1 MISIQLSQFF
11 PSQLLPVSTI
21 AASNEGKVIDDYIQ
35 NNQQLAYLQ
44 QFPPM
49 ARCPI
54 RL

>member
-1 MISIQLSQFF
+1 MTPKFRAKIQAGRIKLY
-11 PSQLLPVSTI
+11 PGEKLYY
-21 AASNEGKVIDDYIQ
+21 D
-35 NNQQLAYLQ
+35 Q